1 LKTVAKIHKQQT
13 TNNKQPT
20 TNNKQQMTKNREPVS
35 SLVMYHYLKWSV
47 VAPMLGV
54 YFRGRIYGAEK
65 VPTQGP
71 IVVASNHASNLDP
84 PLVSCSVGRPV
95 AFMAK
100 EELFRIPVLKQW
112 MKLYGAYPVKR
123 QIADLSAIK
132 AALKALKEGWATGI
146 FLGGTRTPDGGIT
159 NPKLGAAAIAAKAK
173 APLVPVSLW
182 GTEKIFKSG
191 SKLPSSVPVTIR
203 IGDAIA
209 PPDSSKRHDL
219 EAVTAKCVAAI
230 AAMHDLGR

>member
-1 LKTVAKIHKQQT
+1 
-13 TNNKQPT
+13 
-20 TNNKQQMTKNREPVS
+20 MTKNREPVS

-100 EELFRIPVLKQW
+100 RRIISHS
-112 MKLYGAYPVKR
+112 R
-123 QIADLSAIK
+123 IK
-132 AALKALKEGWATGI
+132 AMDEIIWCLSGKAANS
-146 FLGGTRTPDGGIT
+146 RP
-159 NPKLGAAAIAAKAK
+159 
-173 APLVPVSLW
+173 
-182 GTEKIFKSG
+182 
-191 SKLPSSVPVTIR
+191 
-203 IGDAIA
+203 
-209 PPDSSKRHDL
+209 
-219 EAVTAKCVAAI
+219 
-230 AAMHDLGR
+230 